1 MSTDR
6 EYMRVYMLRRYHRRR
21 NKAIADLGGKC
32 KQCDSTCNLEI
43 DHIDSKSKSYNIAKI
58 MTSGSDKILIAE
70 LAKCQ
75 ILCRKC
81 HEEKSI
87 IDAGNSRAK
96 HGTSS
101 MYTHYKCKCEPCRL
115 ARNADSRRWKANRK
129 LKINKDLTN

>member
-1 MSTDR
+1 
-6 EYMRVYMLRRYHRRR
+6 MLRRYHRRR
-21 NKAIADLGGKC
+21 NKAVSDLGGKC
-32 KQCDSTCNLEI
+32 KMCGSLERLEI

-58 MTSGSDKILIAE
+58 LTSGSQKILDDE

-87 IDAGNSRAK
+87 IDSGNKRAE

-115 ARNADSRRWKANRK
+115 ARNEDSRRNKARRK
-129 LKINKDLTN
+129 LQRLDNITIPC